1 MKKLVSIVV
10 VVAMCLALSLTAFAA
25 EVDLAAIG
33 GKQEY
38 NPHGYPDAYGVMLGY
53 GNKVALGEYN
63 LADYEAVVITY
74 ATDLG
79 FIAEQDSMPCS
90 AFFAI
95 CDAEVNVGY
104 ADSGIQNEA
113 NILAKADAEDA
124 YIANE
129 AGVNWGKG
137 ERTVTIDLTDVSY
150 NGNVWLSHYNSTG
163 NEALV
168 VGIEFVEAGAGTDTD
183 IDTDTDTDAGKE
195 PEQNA
200 PTGDV
205 NVVFAV
211 VAAALVLTVIC
222 KKKIFA

>member
-38 NPHGYPDAYGVMLGY
+38 NPHGYADAYGVMLGY

-137 ERTVTIDLTDVSY
+137 ERTVTIDLTDISY
-150 NGNVWLSHYNSTG
+150 SGNVWLSHYNSTG

-183 IDTDTDTDAGKE
+183 TDAGEE

>member
-1 MKKLVSIVV
+1 
-10 VVAMCLALSLTAFAA
+10 
-25 EVDLAAIG
+25 
-33 GKQEY
+33 
-38 NPHGYPDAYGVMLGY
+38 MLGY

-137 ERTVTIDLTDVSY
+137 ERTVTIDLTDISY
-150 NGNVWLSHYNSTG
+150 SGNVWLSHYNSTG

-168 VGIEFVEAGAGTDTD
+168 VGIEFVEAGA
-183 IDTDTDTDAGKE
+183 DTDTDTGADEDKE

>member
-183 IDTDTDTDAGKE
+183 TDTDAGEE